1 MKKIII
7 LVMAAITIGPVSLFA
22 QAEKSNK
29 SKAPGQET
37 TKTKMYSCPMHP
49 EVTSD
54 KQGKC
59 SKCGMNLKKIETASK
74 SYVCPMHPDVTSD
87 NPGKCSKCG
96 MNLKKIET
104 ASKSY
109 SCPMHP
115 DVTSDNP
122 GKCSKCGMDLNEKK
136 EDHSN
141 HQH

>member
-1 MKKIII
+1 
-7 LVMAAITIGPVSLFA
+7 
-22 QAEKSNK
+22 
-29 SKAPGQET
+29 
-37 TKTKMYSCPMHP
+37 
-49 EVTSD
+49 
-54 KQGKC
+54 
-59 SKCGMNLKKIETASK
+59 LKKIETASK
-74 SYVCPMHPDVTSD
+74 SYSCPMHPDVTSD